1 VITGSHDP
9 LFEWAVQASQSGLA
23 LLMAGSLE
31 GLARVSAG
39 SALPWC
45 EHVAGPKGADNV
57 TAAERA
63 GADADAVMIEWVHR
77 RQGLMLAPG
86 NPLAVRSLADLAA
99 QGARVVDRQPGAGS
113 HLLLE
118 RLLGEAGVEGE
129 RLRLLDETAVNET
142 EVARLVPAGSAD
154 AGLGIETAAHEAG
167 LAFVPLATERFDL
180 LVRWPEYV
188 EAPFQQ
194 QLTFARL

>member
-154 AGLGIETAAHEAG
+154 AGLGIEAAAHEAG

-180 LVRWPEYV
+180 LVRWPEYF